1 MSQTIA
7 SLSLD
12 LDNKW
17 SYLKTHGDRGW
28 EEFPSYLDAVVPR
41 FLDLL
46 SKLGLRITVFVV
58 GQDAALAKN
67 RAALAS
73 IATAGHEIAN
83 HSFHHEP
90 WLHLYS
96 PDEIEAEIASAEEA
110 IADATG
116 VMPTGFRGPGYSLS
130 PAVVQC
136 LIRRGYHYDASTLPT
151 VIGPLARAYYF
162 LHARLNASQKHER
175 QRLFGNWR
183 DGLRPLQP
191 FWWETENSRGVSG
204 GQRLLEIPVTTLPLF
219 RVPIHFSYL
228 LFLRQKST
236 AAAWAYWRM
245 AMSICQAFRVE
256 PSLLLHP
263 LDLLGGDEEADLGF
277 FPGMKLP
284 TAVKTTFVSELLAD
298 FANRFR
304 VLTVGEHAERLS
316 VRTNLRVCQL
326 KSAVRRVCVEEV
338 KRLSIVPDAAFSVE
352 ARSQ

>member
-1 MSQTIA
+1 MIA

-28 EEFPSYLDAVVPR
+28 EEFPSYLDGIAPR

-46 SKLGLRITVFVV
+46 SKRGLRITVFVV

-73 IATAGHEIAN
+73 IAAAGHEIGN

-96 PDEIEAEIASAEEA
+96 PEEIEAEISSAEDT

-116 VMPTGFRGPGYSLS
+116 VVPTGFRGPGYSLS
-130 PAVVQC
+130 SAVIQC
-136 LIRRGYHYDASTLPT
+136 LMRRGYRYDASTLPT

-162 LHARLNASQKHER
+162 LHARLNTSQKHER
-175 QRLFGNWR
+175 KRLFGNWS
-183 DGLRPLQP
+183 DGLKPLRP
-191 FWWETENSRGVSG
+191 FWWQAEKNRNALN
-204 GQRLLEIPVTTLPLF
+204 GQRLLEIPVTTLPIF

-228 LFLRQKST
+228 LYLRQASA
-236 AAAWAYWRM
+236 AAAWAYWRL
-245 AMSICQAFRVE
+245 AMSICQALRVE

-263 LDLLGGDEEADLGF
+263 LDLLGGDDEADLGF
-277 FPGMKLP
+277 FPGMKMP
-284 TAVKTTFVSELLAD
+284 TAVKTTFVDQLLAD
-298 FANRFR
+298 FAQRFN
-304 VLTVGEHAERLS
+304 VVTVGEHADQLS
-316 VRTNLRVCQL
+316 ARTNLRVCRL
-326 KSAVRRVCVEEV
+326 NGAIRRIPVEEV
-338 KRLSIVPDAAFSVE
+338 NRLSIIPDAALPVE

>member
-1 MSQTIA
+1 MSQMIA

-28 EEFPSYLDAVVPR
+28 EEFPSYLDGIVPR
-41 FLDLL
+41 FLELL
-46 SKLGLRITVFVV
+46 NKLDLRITVFVV

-67 RAALAS
+67 RSALAT
-73 IATAGHEIAN
+73 IAAAGHEIAN

-96 PDEIEAEIASAEEA
+96 PEEIEAEISSAEEA

-116 VMPTGFRGPGYSLS
+116 VVPSGFRGPGYSLS

-136 LIRRGYHYDASTLPT
+136 LIRRSYRYDASTLPT

-162 LHARLNASQKHER
+162 LHARLSSSQKHER
-175 QRLFGNWR
+175 KRLFGNWS
-183 DGLRPLQP
+183 DGFKPLRP
-191 FWWETENSRGVSG
+191 FWWQFGKSRGAIA
-204 GQRLLEIPVTTLPLF
+204 GQRLLEIPVTTLPVF

-236 AAAWAYWRM
+236 AAAWAYWRL
-245 AMSICQAFRVE
+245 AMTTCRVFGVE

-263 LDLLGGDEEADLGF
+263 LDLLGGDEEADLSF

-284 TAVKTTFVSELLAD
+284 TAEKTAFVRQLLAD
-298 FANRFR
+298 FAQRFR
-304 VLTVGEHAERLS
+304 IVTVGEHAEHISARA
-316 VRTNLRVCQL
+316 NLRVCEI
-326 KSAVRRVCVEEV
+326 SSVTRRTSLEPV
-338 KRLSIVPDAAFSVE
+338 KQLSIVPDAALSVE
-352 ARSQ
+352 VRSQ